1 MEEETKSGT
10 EGGGD
15 GPTKTGTCG
24 KKQKGQ
30 TKNRGINKM
39 H

>member
-10 EGGGD
+10 EGGD

-30 TKNRGINKM
+30 TKNKGINKM